1 MCVIKFELWSWKQ
14 GIKQKCPW
22 WVEEKLIMKCSLWNP
37 RFPWNTRTKPTGY
50 SCGITFVNVSN
61 LLSWAVPSW
70 FLTAWNLGKWFI
82 WIYELIYEP
91 TYHLLFIANKLSNI
105 GEKKKIISFFE
116 HLFWTVNPVTVFFF
130 FDYLAL
136 ITWLHFLNKNVYV
149 NKEILLNL
157 VFFI

>member
-70 FLTAWNLGKWFI
+70 FLTVWNLGKWFI

-130 FDYLAL
+130 F
-136 ITWLHFLNKNVYV
+136 FFF
-149 NKEILLNL
+149 LLNFI
-157 VFFI
+157 VFFFFSTIWP

>member
-1 MCVIKFELWSWKQ
+1 MNSDHENKGLNRSAHD
-14 GIKQKCPW
+14 G
-22 WVEEKLIMKCSLWNP
+22 LRRSLLWNVHYEIHAFRETP
-37 RFPWNTRTKPTGY
+37 GPNPQV
-50 SCGITFVNVSN
+50 INVSN

-116 HLFWTVNPVTVFFF
+116 HLFWTVNPVTVLFFF

-149 NKEILLNL
+149 NKQILLNL

>member
-1 MCVIKFELWSWKQ
+1 MNSDHENNGLNRSAHD
-14 GIKQKCPW
+14 G
-22 WVEEKLIMKCSLWNP
+22 LRRSLLWNVHYEIHAFRESSGP
-37 RFPWNTRTKPTGY
+37 NPQVVHAVQFL
-50 SCGITFVNVSN
+50 NVSN
-61 LLSWAVPSW
+61 LLSWAVQSW

-91 TYHLLFIANKLSNI
+91 TFHLLFIANTLSNI
-105 GEKKKIISFFE
+105 GEKKKN
-116 HLFWTVNPVTVFFF
+116 HKLFWSPFLDVQSSNCFFF

>member
-105 GEKKKIISFFE
+105 GEKKKIISFFV
-116 HLFWTVNPVTVFFF
+116 HLFWTVNPVTVFF
-130 FDYLAL
+130 LAL